1 MVATLALGTKVG
13 GALCLSGIRPDQCV
27 VLERLYAPCTA
38 RRLAVPSRPAT
49 PSPRRSRASP
59 VDVRADY
66 DVAEKTFRDP
76 DDFGKE
82 YWGSWARLVLTRK
95 DADRRELLE
104 RISEDAVLG

>member
-1 MVATLALGTKVG
+1 MPVWYKTGPVRRARAALRALYHPASRSAFATRDAIAATQS
-13 GALCLSGIRPDQCV
+13 CLTGR
-27 VLERLYAPCTA
+27 
-38 RRLAVPSRPAT
+38 
-49 PSPRRSRASP
+49 
-59 VDVRADY
+59 VRADY

>member
-1 MVATLALGTKVG
+1 MPVG
-13 GALCLSGIRPDQCV
+13 
-27 VLERLYAPCTA
+27 
-38 RRLAVPSRPAT
+38 RPAR
-49 PSPRRSRASP
+49 PVRRARAALRALYRPASRGAFTTRDAIAATQSCLTGR
-59 VDVRADY
+59 VRADY

-95 DADRRELLE
+95 EADRRELLE